1 MEKRTIL
8 YVEGSSDGTVGGS
21 HFCLLDI
28 VTRLDRTAYNP
39 VVVFYNDNRLVPEFR
54 QAGCK
59 VIMLKKRRA
68 LNFLAKHN
76 KGARNPL
83 SGLVSRPL
91 LIIQKALNYMI
102 TFILPGLSSWKVIVR
117 ERADLVHLNNTLVL
131 SEHWILAS
139 LFTKAKII
147 AHERGINTFFP
158 PLTKSWGR
166 FLVAIICIS
175 GAVLAN
181 LKKHGFPPSQ
191 LRMIYDGLDPDAFSA
206 RVNRGRPDVL
216 AEFGISQGSPVI
228 GIIGNIKEWK
238 GQKTVIL
245 AMKTVLKRHPD
256 AKCLI
261 IGGLSDRASDSAYY
275 ESLLGIVQ
283 EEGLGQN
290 VIFTGQRSDIA
301 SLVNA
306 LDLVI
311 HASIEPEPFGRV
323 NLEGMALSKP
333 VISTTLGAGP
343 EIIVHGVTGYTVPP
357 GEPEP
362 LAQSILSILDSPER
376 AARMGEAGR
385 ERLMEKFHISG
396 NIRGIET
403 VYKEVL
409 A

>member
-1 MEKRTIL
+1 MARKNIL
-8 YVEGSSDGTVGGS
+8 YVESSSDGTVGGS

-28 VTRLDRTAYNP
+28 IKRLDRTAYNP
-39 VVVFYNDNRLVPEFR
+39 TVVFYNDNMLVPEFR
-54 QAGCK
+54 EAGCK
-59 VIMLKKRRA
+59 VIILKKRRA
-68 LNFLAKHN
+68 LNLLSRRSKD
-76 KGARNPL
+76 ARDSL
-83 SGLVSRPL
+83 SGLASGPL
-91 LIIQKALNYMI
+91 LVIQKALNYMI
-102 TFILPGLSSWKVIVR
+102 TFILPALSSWKVIVR

-139 LFTKAKII
+139 LFTKARII

-158 PLTKSWGR
+158 PLTRSWGR
-166 FLVAIICIS
+166 FLRAVICIS

-181 LKKHGFPPSQ
+181 LKKHGFPQTQ
-191 LRMIYDGLDPDAFSA
+191 LRMIYDGLDPYAFSA
-206 RVNRGRPDVL
+206 RVSRGRQEVL
-216 AEFGISQGSPVI
+216 SEFGIGPGSLVI

-245 AMKTVLKRHPD
+245 AMKTVLKKYPD
-256 AKCLI
+256 ARCLI

-275 ESLLGIVQ
+275 ESLLRTVR
-283 EEGLGQN
+283 EEGLGSS
-290 VIFTGQRSDIA
+290 VVFTGQRSDVA
-301 SLVNA
+301 SIVNA
-306 LDLVI
+306 LDLVV

-343 EIIVHGVTGYTVPP
+343 EIIVHGLTGYTVPP

-362 LAQSILSILDSPER
+362 LAQSILSLLGSPEQ
-376 AARMGEAGR
+376 AARMGRAGR

-396 NIRGIET
+396 NIRGIEAI
-403 VYKEVL
+403 YREVL